1 MCIRDRCHGK
11 IENHSL
17 IRDKIL
23 KEMSYTQDGS
33 LNAKDL
39 YFHDRISK
47 LDWDYCRDFSRPWT
61 KIFLPEF
68 IKTVEP
74 MVASMGYTSM
84 RIIDMWYQQY
94 MEGDTHG
101 WHVHGQHF
109 TGVYYLEYPEG
120 CSKTE
125 VCSPF
130 DLKAEQ
136 MDTVEG
142 DLIVFPA
149 HYIHRGLPNS
159 DIRKTM
165 ADANSALT
173 LWDDLSRTGSFI
185 SSQPVFS
192 SNLCLFLIVSFRCLL
207 AISVLL

>member
-1 MCIRDRCHGK
+1 MKKIKINDCICHGK

-23 KEMSYTQDGS
+23 KEISYTQDGN

-47 LDWDYCRDFSRPWT
+47 LDWNYCRDYSRPWT

-68 IKTVEP
+68 IRTVEP
-74 MVASMGYTSM
+74 MVASMGYTSI

-159 DIRKTM
+159 DIRKTIISFNFDILS
-165 ADANSALT
+165 AETNNIPVLHIDKIKKANPNA
-173 LWDDLSRTGSFI
+173 WFPIDKK
-185 SSQPVFS
+185 
-192 SNLCLFLIVSFRCLL
+192 N
-207 AISVLL
+207 

>member
-1 MCIRDRCHGK
+1 MKKIKINDCICHGK
-11 IENHSL
+11 IENHSS

-23 KEMSYTQDGS
+23 KEISYTQDGN

-47 LDWDYCRDFSRPWT
+47 LDWNYCRDFSRPWT

-68 IKTVEP
+68 IRTVEP
-74 MVASMGYTSM
+74 MVASMGYTSI

-130 DLKAEQ
+130 NLKSKAIEA
-136 MDTVEG
+136 VEG
-142 DLIVFPA
+142 DIIVFPA
-149 HYIHRGLPNS
+149 HYIHRGAPNKN
-159 DIRKTM
+159 IRKT
-165 ADANSALT
+165 
-173 LWDDLSRTGSFI
+173 
-185 SSQPVFS
+185 
-192 SNLCLFLIVSFRCLL
+192 IVSFNFDIKADPIEGQPSLNL
-207 AISVLL
+207 SLIDKE